1 MLDWLYT
8 AISWVMKQWHA
19 LFSTFL
25 DPAAGIT
32 WALSI
37 MFLVVTVRLILFPLF
52 VKQVKS
58 QRAMQELQ
66 PEIQKLRKQ
75 YGSDRQGMSQAIMAL
90 QKERGVNPLAG
101 CLPILPQIPV
111 FLSLFHVLR
120 RLAPGVPGLYSWSDE
135 LTDQAAKAEL
145 FGAPIS
151 SSFNMTGAKEE
162 AILAL
167 PGVTYADIRTV
178 ALTLI
183 VIMCITTFTTQR
195 QIMKRSGPV
204 EGQAA
209 MVQRLMLYGMP
220 LSLFVTGFFFPIGVL
235 LYWTTNNLWT
245 LGQQFFILRKLP
257 PVGSDAHKAKLA
269 ADKPVI
275 DPKTLAPK
283 PGAKPVR
290 TKGGRPVPPSTA
302 IDGGTDRGTDGGSA
316 GAADG
321 SAATGSTASGPGSN
335 GSGPGTGAG
344 GGAGNGSGKASPG
357 GRAPGGKGG
366 SGPAN
371 RGKRKR
377 R

>member
-1 MLDWLYT
+1 LLDWLYT

-25 DPAAGIT
+25 DPAGGIT

-37 MFLVVTVRLILFPLF
+37 MFLVVTVRLLLFPLF

-66 PEIQKLRKQ
+66 PEIAKLRKQ
-75 YGSDRQGMSQAIMAL
+75 YGSDRQGMSQAMMAL

-101 CLPILPQIPV
+101 CLPVLPQMPV

-120 RLAPGVPGLYSWSDE
+120 RLAPGKPGLYSWSDQ
-135 LTDQAAKAEL
+135 LTDQAARAEL

-151 SSFNMTGAKEE
+151 ASFNMSGAK
-162 AILAL
+162 ADALLA
-167 PGVTYADIRTV
+167 VTGGYTSIRAV
-178 ALTLI
+178 AAVLI
-183 VIMCITTFTTQR
+183 VVMCCTTFFTQK

-209 MVQRLMLYGMP
+209 TVQRLMLYGMP
-220 LSLFVTGFFFPIGVL
+220 LSLLASGFFFPIGVL

-245 LGQQFFILRKLP
+245 LGQQFFILRKMP
-257 PVGSDAHKAKLA
+257 PPGSDAAKAKA
-269 ADKPVI
+269 AAEKPAV
-275 DPKTLAPK
+275 DPRTLAPK

-290 TKGGRPVPPSTA
+290 AQAGRPAGATVASASLP
-302 IDGGTDRGTDGGSA
+302 SA
-316 GAADG
+316 GPASTGAEPDTGASEVRPADPISGDADG
-321 SAATGSTASGPGSN
+321 SSGAA
-335 GSGPGTGAG
+335 
-344 GGAGNGSGKASPG
+344 KAQ
-357 GRAPGGKGG
+357 R
-366 SGPAN
+366 PAAK
-371 RGKRKR
+371 GKRKR